1 MARKF
6 GVINKMSEKFEDYS
20 YIINGVGGIGKTTL
34 VYEIGK
40 IVTGS
45 NEGTFII
52 TCGGENK
59 PKHIPGAFGDV
70 APDFKTFCA
79 IVKELCDNRAE
90 YPDTKFVAIDSLD
103 EFARI
108 TESAVVA
115 EWNAQCDISERAKSI
130 AQAYKGYQKGET
142 RACDLM
148 IQQVIKLQNAGYSI
162 LEIGHT
168 KTKLKEDIISK
179 VQFEQLTC
187 NLDNKYYNA
196 LKDKV
201 NLVAMCYWENVV
213 ENIEEKKNAFTK
225 KMDKVG
231 ELTDRKRVMVFAD
244 DDNAIDTKTHF
255 EYITSKIELSAEGF
269 IKAVEDAIAMK
280 IAATEGKSA
289 QKKSTTK
296 KSTKKPEVVETY
308 PDEEEEDDLMDHLR
322 EVVENAKID
331 NSEDVE
337 DDAVPFDIEDEAE
350 DIDEEDVVDDD
361 AVITLDDARLASIR
375 NAYKTADANAKAKV
389 KERLANYNNKLS
401 AKMKTSDVKAIEE
414 ILGLN
419 DEV

>member
-6 GVINKMSEKFEDYS
+6 GKINKMSEKFEDYS

-40 IVTGS
+40 IITGS
-45 NEGTFII
+45 DEGTFII

-79 IVKELCDNRAE
+79 IVKELCDNKAE
-90 YPDTKFVAIDSLD
+90 YPNTRFVAIDSLD
-103 EFARI
+103 EYARI
-108 TESAVVA
+108 TENFVIS
-115 EWNAQCDISERAKSI
+115 EWNSQCDINERAKSI
-130 AQAYKGYQKGET
+130 AQAYKGFQKGEN

-148 IQQVIKLQNAGYSI
+148 IQQIIKLQNAGYSI

-168 KTKLKEDIISK
+168 KTKLKEDVITK

-201 NLVAMCYWENVV
+201 NLVAMCYWENIV

-255 EYITSKIELSAEGF
+255 EYITSKIDLSAEGF
-269 IKAVEDAIAMK
+269 IKAVEEAISMK
-280 IAATEGKSA
+280 IEATEGKVETN
-289 QKKSTTK
+289 KSTPKK
-296 KSTKKPEVVETY
+296 KSTKKPEPVVSEPEPEENPEVSDEDFDIFGDDET
-308 PDEEEEDDLMDHLR
+308 PQEEA
-322 EVVENAKID
+322 VVPVDKETLTSIRANFKSADPNTKSQVKSVLS
-331 NSEDVE
+331 NYNGKLSSEMRPSDVE
-337 DDAVPFDIEDEAE
+337 KI
-350 DIDEEDVVDDD
+350 
-361 AVITLDDARLASIR
+361 
-375 NAYKTADANAKAKV
+375 K
-389 KERLANYNNKLS
+389 
-401 AKMKTSDVKAIEE
+401 E
-414 ILGLN
+414 ILGI
-419 DEV
+419 

>member
-45 NEGTFII
+45 DEGTFII

-79 IVKELCDNRAE
+79 IVKELCDNKAE
-90 YPDTKFVAIDSLD
+90 YPATKFVAIDSLD
-103 EFARI
+103 EYARI
-108 TESAVVA
+108 CENFVVA
-115 EWNAQCDISERAKSI
+115 EWNATCDINERAKSI
-130 AQAYKGYQKGET
+130 AQAYKGYQKGEN

-148 IQQVIKLQNAGYSI
+148 IQQIIKLQNAGYSI

-168 KTKLKEDIISK
+168 KTKLKEDILTK

-201 NLVAMCYWENVV
+201 NLVAMCYWENIV

-255 EYITSKIELSAEGF
+255 EYITHKIDLSAQGF
-269 IKAVEDAIAMK
+269 IDAVEEAIAMK
-280 IAATEGKSA
+280 VGKSA
-289 QKKSTTK
+289 EKTETKKTTK
-296 KSTKKPEVVETY
+296 KSTKKPDPAPIVEDEDEVVKMAKAALGMNET
-308 PDEEEEDDLMDHLR
+308 
-322 EVVENAKID
+322 
-331 NSEDVE
+331 VE
-337 DDAVPFDIEDEAE
+337 DDSVPFDIEEEIDDIFEDDAAE
-350 DIDEEDVVDDD
+350 DEM
-361 AVITLDDARLASIR
+361 ITLDADRLTAIR
-375 NAYKTADANAKAKV
+375 AAFKSADASAKAKV
-389 KERLANYNNKLS
+389 KTHLVAYGSKLCDTMS
-401 AKMKTSDVKAIEE
+401 KHDVDAIES
-414 ILGLN
+414 ILSL
-419 DEV
+419 DEEV

>member
-6 GVINKMSEKFEDYS
+6 GTINKMSERFEDYS

-45 NEGTFII
+45 DEGTFII

-79 IVKELCDNRAE
+79 IVKELCDNKAE

-103 EFARI
+103 EYARI
-108 TESAVVA
+108 CENFVVA
-115 EWNAQCDISERAKSI
+115 EWNAQCDINERAKSI
-130 AQAYKGYQKGET
+130 AQAYKGYQKGEN

-148 IQQVIKLQNAGYSI
+148 IQQVMKLQNAGYSI

-168 KTKLKEDIISK
+168 KTKLKEDVLTK

-201 NLVAMCYWENVV
+201 NLVCMCYWENLV

-231 ELTDRKRVMVFAD
+231 ELADRKRVMVFAD

-255 EYITSKIELSAEGF
+255 EYITHKIDLSAEGL
-269 IKAVEDAIAMK
+269 IKAVEEAIAMK
-280 IAATEGKSA
+280 LGTAEDKP
-289 QKKSTTK
+289 KKTTK
-296 KSTKKPEVVETY
+296 KKAPKVEEPMEEEIEEVVEDAV
-308 PDEEEEDDLMDHLR
+308 DEVPFDLDEPIEEEDIM
-322 EVVENAKID
+322 E
-331 NSEDVE
+331 
-337 DDAVPFDIEDEAE
+337 
-350 DIDEEDVVDDD
+350 EEDVAPVDKD
-361 AVITLDDARLASIR
+361 TLTAIR
-375 NAYKTADANAKAKV
+375 TAYKGADPKV
-389 KERLANYNNKLS
+389 KDKVKTVLADYGNKLANE
-401 AKMKTSDVKAIEE
+401 MRPSDVNKIME
-414 ILGLN
+414 IL
-419 DEV
+419 DI

>member
-6 GVINKMSEKFEDYS
+6 GTINKMSEKFEDYS

-40 IVTGS
+40 LITGS
-45 NEGTFII
+45 DEGTFII
-52 TCGGENK
+52 TCGGENR

-79 IVKELCDNRAE
+79 IVKELCDNKEE
-90 YPDTKFVAIDSLD
+90 YPNTRFVAIDSLD
-103 EFARI
+103 EYARI
-108 TESAVVA
+108 TENAVVA
-115 EWNAQCDISERAKSI
+115 EWNAQCDINERAKSI
-130 AQAYKGYQKGET
+130 AQAYKGFQKGES

-148 IQQVIKLQNAGYSI
+148 IQQVMKLQNAGYSI

-255 EYITSKIELSAEGF
+255 EYITSKIDLSAEGF

-280 IAATEGKSA
+280 LEATGEKVP
-289 QKKSTTK
+289 KKTTK
-296 KSTKKPEVVETY
+296 KSTKSTPAPAPISEPEPEENPEVVDEDFDLF
-308 PDEEEEDDLMDHLR
+308 DEEETPQEEEAVVPVDEDTLAAIRANFKSADADTKSHVKAVLSNYNGKLS
-322 EVVENAKID
+322 
-331 NSEDVE
+331 SEMSPSDVE
-337 DDAVPFDIEDEAE
+337 KI
-350 DIDEEDVVDDD
+350 
-361 AVITLDDARLASIR
+361 
-375 NAYKTADANAKAKV
+375 K
-389 KERLANYNNKLS
+389 
-401 AKMKTSDVKAIEE
+401 E
-414 ILGLN
+414 ILGI
-419 DEV
+419 

>member
-45 NEGTFII
+45 DEGTFII

-79 IVKELCDNRAE
+79 IVKELCDNKAE
-90 YPDTKFVAIDSLD
+90 YPNTRFVAIDSLD
-103 EFARI
+103 EYARI
-108 TESAVVA
+108 CENFVVA
-115 EWNAQCDISERAKSI
+115 EWNATCDINERAKSI
-130 AQAYKGYQKGET
+130 AQAYKGYQKGEN

-148 IQQVIKLQNAGYSI
+148 IQQIIKLQNAGYSI

-168 KTKLKEDIISK
+168 KTKLKEDILTK

-255 EYITSKIELSAEGF
+255 EYITHKIDLSAQGF
-269 IKAVEDAIAMK
+269 INAVEEAIAMK
-280 IAATEGKSA
+280 VGATTEKTES
-289 QKKSTTK
+289 KKPTTKKTTK
-296 KSTKKPEVVETY
+296 KSPAK
-308 PDEEEEDDLMDHLR
+308 EEDDELMAQLR
-322 EVVENAKID
+322 AAVEKVEEKEEVV
-331 NSEDVE
+331 
-337 DDAVPFDIEDEAE
+337 DDTPPFDIEEQIDDIFAEEETEEGDE
-350 DIDEEDVVDDD
+350 
-361 AVITLDDARLASIR
+361 VITLDADRLNAIR
-375 NAYKTADANAKAKV
+375 AAFKGADPSAKAKV
-389 KERLANYNNKLS
+389 KSHLVEYGGKLTDT
-401 AKMKTSDVKAIEE
+401 MKTSDVNAIEE
-414 ILGLN
+414 ALGLN

>member
-40 IVTGS
+40 IITGS
-45 NEGTFII
+45 DEGTFII

-79 IVKELCDNRAE
+79 IVKELCDNKAE
-90 YPDTKFVAIDSLD
+90 YPDTRFVAIDSLD
-103 EFARI
+103 EYARI
-108 TESAVVA
+108 CENFVVA
-115 EWNAQCDISERAKSI
+115 EWNATCDINERAKSI
-130 AQAYKGYQKGET
+130 AQAYKGYQKGEN

-148 IQQVIKLQNAGYSI
+148 IQQIIKLQNAGYSI

-168 KTKLKEDIISK
+168 KTKLKEDILTK

-255 EYITSKIELSAEGF
+255 EYITHKIDLSAQGF
-269 IKAVEDAIAMK
+269 IDAVEEAIAMK
-280 IAATEGKSA
+280 VGATTEKTEPKKSA
-289 QKKSTTK
+289 TK
-296 KSTKKPEVVETY
+296 KSTKKPPVEEESAEVEDVLEQLKAVVEKVKDEVVEDEVPFDVEEET
-308 PDEEEEDDLMDHLR
+308 DDIFEEEET
-322 EVVENAKID
+322 
-331 NSEDVE
+331 VE
-337 DDAVPFDIEDEAE
+337 DEM
-350 DIDEEDVVDDD
+350 
-361 AVITLDDARLASIR
+361 ITLDADRLAAIR
-375 NAYKTADANAKAKV
+375 NAFKGADASVKAKV
-389 KERLANYNNKLS
+389 KTHLTAYGNKLS
-401 AKMKTSDVKAIEE
+401 DTMSRSDVDAIESV
-414 ILGLN
+414 LGLS

>member
-1 MARKF
+1 MARKC
-6 GVINKMSEKFEDYS
+6 GQINTMSEKFEDYS
-20 YIINGVGGIGKTTL
+20 YIINGVGGIGKTSL
-34 VYEIGK
+34 AHQIGK
-40 IVTGS
+40 IITGS

-59 PKHIPGAFGDV
+59 PKHIPGAFYDV
-70 APDFKTFCA
+70 APDFKAFCA
-79 IVKELCDNRAE
+79 IVKELCDNKAE

-103 EFARI
+103 EYARI
-108 TESAVVA
+108 CENFVVA
-115 EWNAQCDISERAKSI
+115 EWNASCDINERAKSI

-148 IQQVIKLQNAGYSI
+148 IQQVVKLQNAGYSI

-168 KTKLKEDIISK
+168 KTKLKEDVISK

-255 EYITSKIELSAEGF
+255 EYITHKIDLSAEGF
-269 IKAVEDAIAMK
+269 IKAVEEAIAMK
-280 IAATEGKSA
+280 LAETEGA
-289 QKKSTTK
+289 NTKKTTK
-296 KSTKKPEVVETY
+296 KKTVKQPEPDPVV
-308 PDEEEEDDLMDHLR
+308 EEEEI
-322 EVVENAKID
+322 E
-331 NSEDVE
+331 EDMFDE
-337 DDAVPFDIEDEAE
+337 GEIIGEEMPF
-350 DIDEEDVVDDD
+350 DEEDDVITEDE
-361 AVITLDDARLASIR
+361 VITLDNGRLTAIR
-375 NAYKTADANAKAKV
+375 TAYKNADAGTKAEV
-389 KERLANYNNKLS
+389 KNHLVDYGNKLS
-401 AKMKTSDVKAIEE
+401 AEMKISDVNAIEKT
-414 ILGLN
+414 LGLN
-419 DEV
+419 GEI

>member
-45 NEGTFII
+45 DEGTFII

-79 IVKELCDNRAE
+79 IVKELCDNKAE
-90 YPDTKFVAIDSLD
+90 YPATKFVAIDSLD
-103 EFARI
+103 EYARI
-108 TESAVVA
+108 CENFVVA
-115 EWNAQCDISERAKSI
+115 EWNATCDINERAKSI
-130 AQAYKGYQKGET
+130 AQAYKGYQKGEN

-148 IQQVIKLQNAGYSI
+148 IQQIIKLQNAGYSI

-168 KTKLKEDIISK
+168 KTKLKEDILTK

-255 EYITSKIELSAEGF
+255 EYITHKIDLTAQGF
-269 IKAVEDAIAMK
+269 INAVEEAIAMK
-280 IAATEGKSA
+280 VGATTEKTEP
-289 QKKSTTK
+289 KKTTK
-296 KSTKKPEVVETY
+296 KSTKKPQVVETY
-308 PDEEEEDDLMDHLR
+308 PDEEEDELTAKLKATLAQAEEKK
-322 EVVENAKID
+322 EVVEDTA
-331 NSEDVE
+331 
-337 DDAVPFDIEDEAE
+337 PFDIEEEIDDIFEEETTEDEM
-350 DIDEEDVVDDD
+350 
-361 AVITLDDARLASIR
+361 ITLDAERLNAIR
-375 NAYKTADANAKAKV
+375 AAFKSADASAKAKV
-389 KERLANYNNKLS
+389 KTHLAEYGGKLTDT
-401 AKMKTSDVKAIEE
+401 MKTSDISAIEE
-414 ILGLN
+414 ALGLS

>member
-6 GVINKMSEKFEDYS
+6 GVINKMSKKFEDYS

-40 IVTGS
+40 IITGS

-79 IVKELCDNRAE
+79 IVKELCDNKAE
-90 YPDTKFVAIDSLD
+90 YPATKFVAIDSLD
-103 EFARI
+103 EYARI
-108 TESAVVA
+108 AENFVVA
-115 EWNAQCDISERAKSI
+115 EWNATCDINERAKSI
-130 AQAYKGYQKGET
+130 AQAYKGYQKGEN

-148 IQQVIKLQNAGYSI
+148 IQQIIKLQNAGYSI

-168 KTKLKEDIISK
+168 KTKLKEDILTK

-201 NLVAMCYWENVV
+201 NLVAMCYWENTV

-225 KMDKVG
+225 KMEKVG

-255 EYITSKIELSAEGF
+255 EYITSKIDLSAEGF
-269 IKAVEDAIAMK
+269 IKAVEEAIAMK
-280 IAATEGKSA
+280 IAETDDKSTTTKSA
-289 QKKSTTK
+289 PKKSTNN
-296 KSTKKPEVVETY
+296 PPVVEDES
-308 PDEEEEDDLMDHLR
+308 DEE
-322 EVVENAKID
+322 
-331 NSEDVE
+331 
-337 DDAVPFDIEDEAE
+337 DAELLTAPNDEAE
-350 DIDEEDVVDDD
+350 NAATSTESEPEDIFDEELDEEPIEEEPSPVDKE
-361 AVITLDDARLASIR
+361 TLDAIRASF
-375 NAYKTADANAKAKV
+375 KSADADTKAQVKV
-389 KERLANYNNKLS
+389 ILANYGGRLVS
-401 AKMKTSDVKAIEE
+401 EIRPSDVGKIKKV
-414 ILGLN
+414 LGI
-419 DEV
+419 

>member
-1 MARKF
+1 MERKF
-6 GVINKMSEKFEDYS
+6 GKTYKMSEKFEDYS

-40 IVTGS
+40 LVTGS

-59 PKHIPGAFGDV
+59 PKHIPDAFGDV
-70 APDFKTFCA
+70 APDFKTFVA
-79 IVKELCDNRAE
+79 IVKELCSNKEA

-108 TESAVVA
+108 AEAYVIA
-115 EWNAQCDISERAKSI
+115 EWNASCDINERAKSI
-130 AQAYKGYQKGET
+130 SQAYKGFQKGES

-148 IQQVIKLQNAGYSI
+148 IQQVMKLQEAGYSL

-168 KTKLKEDIISK
+168 KTKSKTDVISQ

-201 NLVAMCYWENVV
+201 NLVAMCYFQHIIENV
-213 ENIEEKKNAFTK
+213 EEKKNAFTK

-231 ELTDRKRVMVFAD
+231 ELVDRKRIMVFAD

-255 EYITSKIELSAEGF
+255 EYITHKIDFSAEGF
-269 IKAVEDAIAMK
+269 VKAVEEAIAMK
-280 IAATEGKSA
+280 LEAFNGNAPKKPVSKEVVKPTPVVVEQEDEDEDVPPFDVDDMDDDLDAEIEVDFDALRTEIRNKNKAGTA
-289 QKKSTTK
+289 EQKKQVKAIIASTGK
-296 KSTKKPEVVETY
+296 KL
-308 PDEEEEDDLMDHLR
+308 DE
-322 EVVENAKID
+322 I
-331 NSEDVE
+331 EDVE
-337 DDAVPFDIEDEAE
+337 VL
-350 DIDEEDVVDDD
+350 
-361 AVITLDDARLASIR
+361 T
-375 NAYKTADANAKAKV
+375 
-389 KERLANYNNKLS
+389 
-401 AKMKTSDVKAIEE
+401 KMLE
-414 ILGLN
+414 IF
-419 DEV
+419 E

>member
-1 MARKF
+1 MARKY
-6 GVINKMSEKFEDYS
+6 GKITKMSEKFEDYS

-40 IVTGS
+40 LITGS

-79 IVKELCDNRAE
+79 IVKELCDNKVE
-90 YPDTKFVAIDSLD
+90 YSNTRFVAIDSLD
-103 EFARI
+103 EYARI
-108 TESAVVA
+108 VESAVVA
-115 EWNAQCDISERAKSI
+115 EWNASCDINDRAKSI
-130 AQAYKGYQKGET
+130 AQAYKGFQKGES

-148 IQQVIKLQNAGYSI
+148 IQQIMKLQDAGYSI

-168 KTKLKEDIISK
+168 KTKLKEDVLTK

-213 ENIEEKKNAFTK
+213 DNVTEKRNAFTK

-244 DDNAIDTKTHF
+244 DDNAIDCKSHF
-255 EYITSKIELSAEGF
+255 EFITHKIDLNAADF
-269 IKAVEDAIAMK
+269 IRAVEDAIQMK
-280 IAATEGKSA
+280 LKATENQVDS
-289 QKKSTTK
+289 SEN
-296 KSTKKPEVVETY
+296 SIPDEVPSEPEV
-308 PDEEEEDDLMDHLR
+308 EEEIKIE
-322 EVVENAKID
+322 EQSQPVEMELD
-331 NSEDVE
+331 SEDEQEVDLE
-337 DDAVPFDIEDEAE
+337 ALCNDIREKYSAASDDIKKQVRAVLEANNTKRLSVNLGENVLRQIADI
-350 DIDEEDVVDDD
+350 V
-361 AVITLDDARLASIR
+361 
-375 NAYKTADANAKAKV
+375 
-389 KERLANYNNKLS
+389 
-401 AKMKTSDVKAIEE
+401 
-414 ILGLN
+414 GL
-419 DEV
+419 

>member
-1 MARKF
+1 MTKETINMARKF
-6 GVINKMSEKFEDYS
+6 GKINKMSEKFEDYS

-40 IVTGS
+40 IITGS
-45 NEGTFII
+45 DEGTFII

-79 IVKELCDNRAE
+79 IVKELCDNKAE
-90 YPDTKFVAIDSLD
+90 YPNTRFVAIDSLD
-103 EFARI
+103 EYARI
-108 TESAVVA
+108 TENAVIA
-115 EWNAQCDISERAKSI
+115 EWNAQCDINERAKSI
-130 AQAYKGYQKGET
+130 AQAYKGYQKGEN

-148 IQQVIKLQNAGYSI
+148 IQQVMKLQNAGYSI

-168 KTKLKEDIISK
+168 KTKLKEDVITK

-201 NLVAMCYWENVV
+201 NLVAMCYWENLV
-213 ENIEEKKNAFTK
+213 ENIEEKRNAFTK

-255 EYITSKIELSAEGF
+255 EYITSKIDLSAEGF
-269 IKAVEDAIAMK
+269 IKAVEEAIAIK
-280 IAATEGKSA
+280 LGTTEDKVD
-289 QKKSTTK
+289 KKSTTKK
-296 KSTKKPEVVETY
+296 KSTKKPEPVVSE
-308 PDEEEEDDLMDHLR
+308 PDPEEDSDTQ
-322 EVVENAKID
+322 
-331 NSEDVE
+331 
-337 DDAVPFDIEDEAE
+337 
-350 DIDEEDVVDDD
+350 IDEEFDIFGDDEVAQEEEVAVPVDKE
-361 AVITLDDARLASIR
+361 TLTSIR
-375 NAYKTADANAKAKV
+375 SSFKSADADTKSQVRAV
-389 KERLANYNNKLS
+389 LSNYNGKLS
-401 AKMKTSDVKAIEE
+401 SEMRPSDVEKIKT
-414 ILGLN
+414 ILGI
-419 DEV
+419 

>member
-40 IVTGS
+40 IITGS

-79 IVKELCDNRAE
+79 IVKELCDNKAE
-90 YPDTKFVAIDSLD
+90 YPATKFVAIDSLD
-103 EFARI
+103 EYARI
-108 TESAVVA
+108 AENFVVA
-115 EWNAQCDISERAKSI
+115 EWNATCDINERAKSI
-130 AQAYKGYQKGET
+130 AQAYKGYQKGEN

-148 IQQVIKLQNAGYSI
+148 IQQIIKLQNAGYSI

-168 KTKLKEDIISK
+168 KTKLKEDILTK

-201 NLVAMCYWENVV
+201 NLVAMCYWENTV

-255 EYITSKIELSAEGF
+255 EYITSKIDLSAEGF
-269 IKAVEDAIAMK
+269 IKAVEEAIAMK
-280 IAATEGKSA
+280 IAETDGKSTTTKSTP
-289 QKKSTTK
+289 KKSTNN
-296 KSTKKPEVVETY
+296 PPVVEDES
-308 PDEEEEDDLMDHLR
+308 DEE
-322 EVVENAKID
+322 
-331 NSEDVE
+331 
-337 DDAVPFDIEDEAE
+337 DAELLTAPNDEAE
-350 DIDEEDVVDDD
+350 NADTSTESEPEDIFDEERDEEPIEEEPSPVDKE
-361 AVITLDDARLASIR
+361 TLDAIRASF
-375 NAYKTADANAKAKV
+375 KSADADTKAQVKV
-389 KERLANYNNKLS
+389 ILANYGGRLVS
-401 AKMKTSDVKAIEE
+401 EIRPSDVRKIKKV
-414 ILGLN
+414 LGI
-419 DEV
+419 

>member
-1 MARKF
+1 MTERKF
-6 GVINKMSEKFEDYS
+6 GKTYKMSEKFEDYS

-59 PKHIPGAFGDV
+59 PKHIPDAFGDV
-70 APDFKTFCA
+70 APDFKTFVA
-79 IVKELCDNRAE
+79 IVKELCTNKEA

-108 TESAVVA
+108 AEAYVIA
-115 EWNAQCDISERAKSI
+115 EWNASCDINERAKSI
-130 AQAYKGYQKGET
+130 SQAYKGFQKGES

-148 IQQVIKLQNAGYSI
+148 IQQVMKLQEAGYSL

-168 KTKLKEDIISK
+168 KTKSK
-179 VQFEQLTC
+179 TDVITQVQFEQLTC

-201 NLVAMCYWENVV
+201 NLVAMCYFQHIIENV
-213 ENIEEKKNAFTK
+213 EEKKNAFTK

-231 ELTDRKRVMVFAD
+231 ELVDRKRIMVFAD

-255 EYITSKIELSAEGF
+255 EYITHQIDFSAEGF
-269 IKAVEDAIAMK
+269 INAVEEAIALK
-280 IAATEGKSA
+280 LEAYNGNTPKKATK
-289 QKKSTTK
+289 KKST
-296 KSTKKPEVVETY
+296 PEPVAVEVDDID
-308 PDEEEEDDLMDHLR
+308 DEEENDP
-322 EVVENAKID
+322 
-331 NSEDVE
+331 
-337 DDAVPFDIEDEAE
+337 PFDVDDVD
-350 DIDEEDVVDDD
+350 DIDTTVE
-361 AVITLDDARLASIR
+361 LDFAALRTEIR
-375 NAYKTADANAKAKV
+375 NKNKAGTPEQK
-389 KERLANYNNKLS
+389 KA
-401 AKMKTSDVKAIEE
+401 VKAI
-414 ILGLN
+414 LN
-419 DEV
+419 ATGCKLDELEDMEAFTKMLEVFE